1 MVHACTH
8 HGSWIIVLQPPLL
21 WIKRVCDEHKKGGV
35 NMEGIF
41 EFIAELAFDLLG
53 EGLFKKLPWLTHVLL
68 GSLIL
73 ASLIFAYVF
82 RSHIIIVVMMLLF
95 ALMFT
100 LVFIALKKKDEDM

>member
-1 MVHACTH
+1 
-8 HGSWIIVLQPPLL
+8 
-21 WIKRVCDEHKKGGV
+21 
-35 NMEGIF
+35 MEAIF

-68 GSLIL
+68 GSLII

-82 RSHIIIVVMMLLF
+82 RNHIIIVVMMILF

-100 LVFIALKKKDEDM
+100 IVFIALKKKDEDM